1 MQRDSIQIEEREKG
15 EAKPLKLAR
24 KRNPV
29 IGESGM
35 IIKRGMEKRCDKERE
50 RLRNPIQI
58 FAGFDETLSNV
69 GENDAMFFGR

>member
-15 EAKPLKLAR
+15 DAKPLKLAR

-29 IGESGM
+29 RGERGM
-35 IIKRGMEKRCDKERE
+35 IKELKNGANKKE